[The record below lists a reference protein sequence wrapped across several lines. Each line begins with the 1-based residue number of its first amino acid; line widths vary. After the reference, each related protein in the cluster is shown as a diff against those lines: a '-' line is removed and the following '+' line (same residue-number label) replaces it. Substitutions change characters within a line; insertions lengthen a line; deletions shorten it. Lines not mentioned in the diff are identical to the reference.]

1 MNRPERNAAPMS
13 QPERN
18 TGPTGQRTHDSS
30 LPGRPARGSALLWAF
45 GVVAVVELVAV
56 AVAATQVQWL
66 AKPLLAPLL
75 LAWLWWARRQSG
87 PVAIG
92 LVLATAGDIA
102 LLVPGDTA
110 FLVGMGCF
118 LGTQLALITAFV
130 GHRRPPVAAVAGYLL
145 LWAAAN
151 ALLWPQLGA
160 LRLPVLGYSL
170 ALSLMAAAA
179 TGVNLRAAV
188 GGALF
193 LFSDLLIGLGAAGTT
208 PPGHGVLV
216 MATYSAALLLITTGW
231 ATRAG
236 GGLPRPTGGEASQP
250 PDGGGAAQPDGG
262 MSPPR

>member
-1 MNRPERNAAPMS
+1 M
-13 QPERN
+13 
-18 TGPTGQRTHDSS
+18 
-30 LPGRPARGSALLWAF
+30 
-45 GVVAVVELVAV
+45 
-56 AVAATQVQWL
+56 

-75 LAWLWWARRQSG
+75 LAWLWRTCRRADL
-87 PVAIG
+87 VAVG
-92 LVLATAGDIA
+92 LVFATAGDIA

-130 GHRRPPVAAVAGYLL
+130 GHRRPPLAAGIGYLL

-151 ALLWPQLGA
+151 AVLWPQLGA

-170 ALSLMAAAA
+170 ALSLMAATA
-179 TGVNLRAAV
+179 TGVNVRVAA

-193 LFSDLLIGLGAAGTT
+193 LVSDLLIGLGAAGTAL
-208 PPGHGVLV
+208 PGHGVLV

-236 GGLPRPTGGEASQP
+236 GRAPRPTSGDVSAHPTAGLSGP
-250 PDGGGAAQPDGG
+250 AA
-262 MSPPR
+262 